1 MISLEDFK
9 KALGTEIEKLTE
21 EQIIK
26 LRDQQDREAE
36 IYFNMWLKN
45 IQKIKNEV

>member
-9 KALGTEIEKLTE
+9 KALGIEAEKLTE

-36 IYFNMWLKN
+36 IYFNMWLEN